1 MVAWVTGG
9 MNPPIDR
16 TATVDV
22 VWAVVSDKRTALI
35 TTEVEAPRL
44 LAEYAPASHE
54 MEVLTVP
61 WWDPEAFLQAA
72 SEYLGTSCADLGSD
86 GHPAFAHDLTVPLTQ
101 ARLALSEPEQEQMRS
116 LGRDASGAVQ
126 DALWAWRPGDRD
138 RDVAAS
144 IAAAVERVGAQAPVL
159 LVGGDERVRHFRHPV
174 AVGDRLHNLVMAVL
188 VASRNGLHVAL
199 TRYACAGG
207 IGAELTAGLAAT
219 RRIHRRLLAA
229 SSPGETIRSVM
240 TELEAAYAAENA
252 EGHWRQHY
260 QGGPIGYAQREFEIA
275 PTQTTSPWI
284 DITLPVGCAVA
295 WNPSV
300 SGGAKDED
308 TYLTATETPEPI
320 TMTTD
325 WPLADEQLPARPG
338 VLVDAA

>member
-1 MVAWVTGG
+1 
-9 MNPPIDR
+9 
-16 TATVDV
+16 
-22 VWAVVSDKRTALI
+22 
-35 TTEVEAPRL
+35 
-44 LAEYAPASHE
+44 
-54 MEVLTVP
+54 
-61 WWDPEAFLQAA
+61 
-72 SEYLGTSCADLGSD
+72 
-86 GHPAFAHDLTVPLTQ
+86 
-101 ARLALSEPEQEQMRS
+101 
-116 LGRDASGAVQ
+116 
-126 DALWAWRPGDRD
+126 
-138 RDVAAS
+138 
-144 IAAAVERVGAQAPVL
+144 
-159 LVGGDERVRHFRHPV
+159 
-174 AVGDRLHNLVMAVL
+174 
-188 VASRNGLHVAL
+188 
-199 TRYACAGG
+199 
-207 IGAELTAGLAAT
+207 
-219 RRIHRRLLAA
+219 
-229 SSPGETIRSVM
+229 M